1 MRSKE
6 PHLLISS
13 DIIHHALA
21 SVQLHLLAVQPF
33 DTIDVPPANPPIAAV
48 PPSAHKSEQER
59 AAHARRREQVRRA
72 QRYLGHQ

>member
-33 DTIDVPPANPPIAAV
+33 DTIDIPPANPP
-48 PPSAHKSEQER
+48 
-59 AAHARRREQVRRA
+59 
-72 QRYLGHQ
+72 